1 MLQTTCSPYTPA
13 RTSFSTSDTDSFNG
27 AIILSSFNDSFSCV
41 VSFAFTT
48 ICKTKTLQST
58 VQQKTTIRKN
68 NSWLVRKMS
77 QLLFSF
83 LPVLCTTM
91 KTTKNVTTAVFIPS
105 SALHNNENHQKCH
118 NCCFHSFQ
126 CPAQQWK
133 PPKMSQLL
141 FSFLPVPCTT
151 MKTTKNVTTAVFMP
165 SSALHN
171 NENHQKCHN
180 YQKCHN
186 CCFHAFQCPAQ
197 QWKPPKCHNCCFH
210 SLQCPAQQWK
220 PPKMSQLLFSF
231 LPVPCTTM
239 KTTKNVTTAVFIPS
253 SALHNNENHQKSTE
267 DM

>member
-68 NSWLVRKMS
+68 NSWLVR
-77 QLLFSF
+77 
-83 LPVLCTTM
+83 
-91 KTTKNVTTAVFIPS
+91 
-105 SALHNNENHQKCH
+105 
-118 NCCFHSFQ
+118 
-126 CPAQQWK
+126 
-133 PPKMSQLL
+133 KMSQLL